1 MTRTAI
7 LTGTAR
13 GIGRSVAS
21 RLAQDGFAIAV
32 NSAGNVREA
41 KETVANITESGGK
54 AIAVQADVT
63 NEDEVKRLFENV
75 MLKFG
80 RIDVVVNNISIMA
93 LSSIARGDIDTFDE
107 LIRVNLRGTFLVF
120 AQSATHIADGGRIIA
135 FSSSLLEQNLPS
147 YGAYV
152 ASKAGVEALVRV
164 LASELRGRRVTVN
177 AVALES
183 VAAEVLEDDK
193 DTEQV
198 GQLSE
203 LAQLEHREA
212 HDIVRVVSFLAGP
225 DGGWVSGQV
234 IPIREGL
241 RARSFE
247 GASAMG
253 MVREHCGGLEGIAD
267 PARAR

>member
-21 RLAQDGFAIAV
+21 RLAQDGFAIVV

-41 KETVANITESGGK
+41 KETVANITESGGR
-54 AIAVQADVT
+54 AIAAQADVT
-63 NEDEVKRLFENV
+63 NEDDVKRLFESA
-75 MLKFG
+75 MSEFG
-80 RIDVVVNNISIMA
+80 RIDVVVNNISIMT
-93 LSSIARGDIDTFDE
+93 LSSIARGDIETFDE

-120 AQSATHIADGGRIIA
+120 AQSAMHIADGGRIIA
-135 FSSSLLEQNLPS
+135 FSSSVLEQNLPS

-152 ASKAGVEALVRV
+152 ASKAGVEGLVRV
-164 LASELRGRRVTVN
+164 LANELRSRRITVN

-183 VAAEVLEDDK
+183 VAAEVLEEDK

-241 RARSFE
+241 PARRFE
-247 GASAMG
+247 TAPAMG
-253 MVREHCGGLEGIAD
+253 TVRVHGVVSEGVPD
-267 PARAR
+267 SARAR